1 MGGSKILDTTQNM
14 ILVCRTYNDE
24 MESNAD
30 VANEARNNGHKLG
43 RYASP
48 TMPVWDNYRK
58 RWFALD
64 TKGGKFITEPPS
76 FLL

>member
-30 VANEARNNGHKLG
+30 VANEARNSGHKLG
-43 RYASP
+43 HYASP
-48 TMPVWDNYRK
+48 TMPVWDNFRK
-58 RWFALD
+58 RWFALN